1 MPASEPG
8 DQTGPDDRA
17 LLPDEATAR
26 DIGEDPTAMSA
37 GHLQERAVRGAAWT
51 VVHTFVAIPVAFLVN
66 LVVARV
72 LGAADYG
79 RLALL
84 TAIMEFV
91 SGLLTTGFATAVIQY
106 GAKAHAAGR
115 TADVARLLSQW
126 QGFRLVVAMPV
137 LLVVVLVTADVPPWA
152 MGVAL
157 LFGVVLPSA
166 LDGGATSLGIES
178 KTADGA
184 KIALVTTLLTQAAV
198 VVVALVVRTP
208 DAVWA
213 TRLVVTGLAVG
224 LCLLKISPRYRV
236 AVLRPALP
244 RGMPAGFWRF
254 AVPMGLAGVVSGL
267 VSSRS
272 EVFVLSWLATPEALG
287 IYALSFGLAVHTF
300 APAQAIV
307 GPLIPAIS
315 GLREVDES
323 AVAPAFRRVVR
334 SGSSVVA
341 LVDAAAVAPLA
352 LLVPALYG
360 HQFADASPVV
370 LALAVTSGIATAAG
384 PLFAFVT
391 ARLSGHPILVAYLAA
406 LVVDLGLAVA
416 LIPSLGV
423 WGAVIANA
431 GGALTSLGILAV
443 RELRALGLPLRVV
456 ARDGVPL
463 LVGSVSAVLA
473 YLAGAAV
480 DGPALLRAVV
490 AGVVGTVG
498 CVSVLRLLGAGLTV
512 EDRGAV
518 DRVLPDRV
526 RRPASRVLDLLLGGS
541 TPIS

>member
-1 MPASEPG
+1 MPASSPG
-8 DQTGPDDRA
+8 DETGSGARPLVPDA
-17 LLPDEATAR
+17 AAGR
-26 DIGEDPTAMSA
+26 DVGDDPSAMSA

-72 LGAADYG
+72 LGSADYG

-91 SGLLTTGFATAVIQY
+91 SGLLTTGFATAVIQF

-137 LLVVVLVTADVPPWA
+137 LLVVVLVMADVPPWA
-152 MGVAL
+152 MGTAL
-157 LFGVVLPSA
+157 LFGVVLPSL
-166 LDGGATSLGIES
+166 LDGGATSLGIEN

-184 KIALVTTLLTQAAV
+184 KIALVTTLLTQAVV
-198 VVVALVVRTP
+198 VVVALAVRTP

-224 LCLLKISPRYRV
+224 LCLLRIAPQYRG

-244 RGMPAGFWRF
+244 RGLPVGFWRF

-272 EVFVLSWLATPEALG
+272 EVFVMSWLATPEALG
-287 IYALSFGLAVHTF
+287 IYALSFGLAVHAF

-315 GLREVDES
+315 GLREIDET

-334 SGSSVVA
+334 SGATVVA

-352 LLVPALYG
+352 LLVPVLYG

-370 LALAVTSGIATAAG
+370 LVLAVTSGVATAGG
-384 PLFAFVT
+384 PVFAFVT
-391 ARLSGHPILVAYLAA
+391 ARLSGRPILVAYLVA

-416 LIPSLGV
+416 LVPSLGV
-423 WGAVIANA
+423 WGAVVANA
-431 GGALTSLGILAV
+431 GGALTSLGILAG
-443 RELRALGLPLRVV
+443 RELRALRLPLRVV
-456 ARDGVPL
+456 LHDAVPL
-463 LVGSVSAVLA
+463 AVGSLSAVGAYLVG
-473 YLAGAAV
+473 AAMP
-480 DGPALLRAVV
+480 GPVLLRAVA
-490 AGVVGTVG
+490 AGVVGTAVCVG
-498 CVSVLRLLGAGLTV
+498 VLRLVGAGLTV
-512 EDRGAV
+512 DDRGAV
-518 DRVLPDRV
+518 DRVLPARV
-526 RRPASRVLDLLLGGS
+526 RRPASKLLDVLLGGA
-541 TPIS
+541 TRTT